1 MPKPFSHAWR
11 QRIVRVA
18 RSGVYLAAAASLYVL
33 VRPAS
38 ADVAV
43 GSSSAGFLN
52 FEIGARPAGMGGA
65 QVAGAT
71 GVQAQF
77 WNPAGTAGLSRPEI
91 GAMHASWLG
100 DLKYEWLGYARPLGP
115 KQGVASVSLA
125 YFHLPSISG
134 VDAFD
139 NPTGE
144 FRVYDAA
151 LTAGFARPIVAGVN
165 AGANVKYIRQSLA
178 GVSGNGAA

>member
-1 MPKPFSHAWR
+1 
-11 QRIVRVA
+11 
-18 RSGVYLAAAASLYVL
+18 
-33 VRPAS
+33 
-38 ADVAV
+38 
-43 GSSSAGFLN
+43 
-52 FEIGARPAGMGGA
+52 
-65 QVAGAT
+65 
-71 GVQAQF
+71 
-77 WNPAGTAGLSRPEI
+77 
-91 GAMHASWLG
+91 MHASWLG

-151 LTAGFARPIVAGVN
+151 LTAGFARPLGGGLN

-178 GVSGNGAA
+178 GVSGNGAALDLGATAAIMG

>member
-38 ADVAV
+38 ADVAA
-43 GSSSAGFLN
+43 GSSSAGLLN
-52 FEIGARPAGMGGA
+52 FEVRARPAGMGGA

-77 WNPAGTAGLSRPEI
+77 WNPARLAGLPGPDV
-91 GAMHASWLG
+91 GALSASWLG

-151 LTAGFARPIVAGVN
+151 LTAGFARPLGGGLN
-165 AGANVKYIRQSLA
+165 AGATVKYIHERMA
-178 GVSGNGAA
+178 